1 MREISAT
8 EAARG
13 FSDLL
18 DDVEHR
24 GQSFVVLRGGH
35 PVARLEPVANVDGKA
50 LKTLLAKHKPDRAW
64 LKELAEMRES
74 LVVEERSWP
83 A

>member
-1 MREISAT
+1 VKEISAT

-18 DDVEHR
+18 DAIEHR
-24 GQSFVVLRGGH
+24 HQSFVVVRGGRAVAKLG
-35 PVARLEPVANVDGKA
+35 PVATVDGKA
-50 LKTLLAKHKPDRAW
+50 LKALLAKNKPDRAW
-64 LKELAEMRES
+64 LKELADMRES

>member
-1 MREISAT
+1 MKEISAT

-18 DDVEHR
+18 DDIEHR

-35 PVARLEPVANVDGKA
+35 PVARLEPVARVDGKA
-50 LKTLLAKHKPDRAW
+50 LKALLAKHKPDKAW
-64 LKELAEMRES
+64 LQELSDMREA
-74 LVVEERSWP
+74 LTVEERSWP

>member
-1 MREISAT
+1 VREISAT

-18 DDVEHR
+18 DDIEHR
-24 GQSFVVLRGGH
+24 GQSFVVIRGGH
-35 PVARLEPVANVDGKA
+35 PVARLEPVAIVDGKA
-50 LKTLLAKHKPDRAW
+50 LKALLAKHKPDRAW
-64 LKELAEMRES
+64 LKELADMRES